1 MSDFDHKG
9 FLKTLT
15 TRPGVYQMYD
25 AEGKLLYVG
34 KARNLKNRVGSY
46 FRASGLTEKTMA
58 LVARM
63 CCWAYDILAELTNC
77 ITHVVNQVY

>member
-1 MSDFDHKG
+1 MTEFDHKS
-9 FLKTLT
+9 FLKSLT

-25 AEGKLLYVG
+25 ADKKLLYVG

-58 LVARM
+58 LVARIDDIQVTVPPPKWTP
-63 CCWAYDILAELTNC
+63 CCWST
-77 ITHVVNQVY
+77 T